1 MAELNPWDEGYVA
14 PVFDVKELKAAVGRR
29 AGLAA
34 QNAKREKTQAILN
47 GDLDVSDEKAMEAVA
62 SKLSKQIATR
72 TEENL
77 SDTEK
82 LRYQDFAVE
91 YMKDMDPTLA
101 WIRAGGKIKSAHVR
115 GRQVLRTPYVQQ
127 LIQRVVD
134 ACEQENLVTGK
145 QIIMGLWREANH
157 FGDDGGAGSRVRAL
171 MGLARI
177 KKMDVQ
183 VVEQKTVQHNVMV
196 VPMGSTADDWAKAAA
211 ESQGALKAE
220 VRN

>member
-1 MAELNPWDEGYVA
+1 MADLNPWDEGYVA
-14 PVFDVKELKAAVGRR
+14 PVFDVKELKAAVARK
-29 AGLAA
+29 AGLTG
-34 QNAKREKTQAILN
+34 QQRKREKNQAIID
-47 GDLDVSDEKAMEAVA
+47 GTLDVSDERAMDAVA
-62 SKLSKQIATR
+62 SNLSKTLATK

-82 LRYQDFAVE
+82 LRYQEFAVQ
-91 YMKDMDPTLA
+91 YMKDMDPTMA
-101 WIRAGGKIKSAHVR
+101 WIRAGGKPKSAHVR

-134 ACEQENLVTGK
+134 GLEQENLVTGK
-145 QIIMGLWREANH
+145 QIIMGLWREANY

-196 VPMGSTADDWAKAAA
+196 VPMGSNADDWAKAAA

>member
-1 MAELNPWDEGYVA
+1 MSELNPWDEGYEA
-14 PVFDVKELKAAVGRR
+14 PVFDAKALRSAVGRT

-34 QNAKREKTQAILN
+34 QKAKREKTQAILD
-47 GDLDVSDEKAMEAVA
+47 GTLDVSDEKAMAAVA
-62 SKLSKQIATR
+62 SKLSKRLETR

-82 LRYQDFAVE
+82 LRYQEFAVE

-134 ACEQENLVTGK
+134 GLEQENLVTGK
-145 QIIMGLWREANH
+145 QIIMGLWREANY

-196 VPMGSTADDWAKAAA
+196 VPLGSSADDWAKAAQ
-211 ESQGALKAE
+211 ESQGALKAD
-220 VRN
+220 VRT